1 MEIFLFIYMLG
12 ISFIYQRLRRLLI
25 IHYMLSVLIILLVS
39 KGLEYFYPSV
49 ESIQFIAD
57 VNTFFISLDVT
68 VLFIS
73 AVYRFSYLKT
83 KVINQAQLDSL
94 SLMPTF
100 ALFPR
105 ILLHPSARDIHDDF
119 WQRYKNLK

>member
-1 MEIFLFIYMLG
+1 MWRVFSY
-12 ISFIYQRLRRLLI
+12 
-25 IHYMLSVLIILLVS
+25 
-39 KGLEYFYPSV
+39 
-49 ESIQFIAD
+49 IAD

-68 VLFIS
+68 VPFIS

-94 SLMPTF
+94 PLMPTF

-105 ILLHPSARDIHDDF
+105 ILLYPSARDIHDDF